1 MVCDPTLSS
10 VEIDLAIP
18 RSNPALYL
26 ETNSQRLRPIQ
37 IQGYQIH
44 RPITTYFKMLPQSEQ
59 KDLHLLT
66 MSTPNG
72 KKTQI
77 ALEELKLLY
86 NIEFSYELINIR
98 TNEQKSEEFL
108 KLNPNGR
115 IPTLIDNKAQDLNN
129 PSAPFTVMES
139 AAILLY
145 LAKKVDKDDAF
156 GFKDDWERSEAL
168 QWLFFG
174 MAGIGPMQGQ
184 LNHFNLYA
192 PEKLPYAIKRYRE
205 ETLRLY
211 GVLEIQL
218 SGKYSGVKKN
228 YLAGKGEGKYSWAD
242 MAIWPWV
249 NIYQVS
255 GITEEDMNQ
264 FPHLKQWLKRIGER
278 PAVKEGCSDKYNLK

>member
-1 MVCDPTLSS
+1 MTSALPGSPNS
-10 VEIDLAIP
+10 IDLTQWFD
-18 RSNPALYL
+18 R
-26 ETNSQRLRPIQ
+26 RLLPLCL
-37 IQGYQIH
+37 
-44 RPITTYFKMLPQSEQ
+44 ITVNKSHTKLTTMLSQSEQ

-72 KKTQI
+72 KKVQI
-77 ALEELKLLY
+77 ALEELKLIY
-86 NIEFSYELINIR
+86 DISFSHEIIDIR

-115 IPTLIDNKAQDLNN
+115 IPALIDNKCKALNDS
-129 PSAPFTVMES
+129 SAPFTVMES

-145 LAKKVDKDDAF
+145 LAKKVDKNHVF
-156 GFKDDWERSEAL
+156 GFEDDLERSEAL

-174 MAGIGPMQGQ
+174 MAGVGPMQGQ
-184 LNHFNLYA
+184 LNHFTRYA
-192 PEKLPYAIKRYRE
+192 PEKLPYAVKRYHD

-218 SGKYSGVKKN
+218 SGKYTGIKKK

-249 NIYQVS
+249 DIYTIS
-255 GITEEDMNQ
+255 GITEDELNQ
-264 FPHLKQWLKRIGER
+264 FPCVKEWLKTIKER
-278 PAVKEGCSDKYNLK
+278 PGVKEGCSSKYDLK